1 MVEFFGLFIPS
12 TYLGGGIGVI
22 VLIIILI
29 WFMKNRGSGRIGTEN
44 QKLQQD
50 EELFDLDKDAR
61 KTEKYERKEAD
72 ELIGYYKRLKDNAFS
87 SRSLQKIWQI
97 NSIIGALK
105 KIKNENVN
113 VPQAINLLK
122 QIREQKTT
130 LLTDL
135 PLSEYDKED
144 LLPKI
149 TAAENNLYNA
159 LLKEYKDLRKEYGIL
174 KQEEEETRK
183 ELAA

>member
-1 MVEFFGLFIPS
+1 MVDLFSLSIPN
-12 TYLGGGIGVI
+12 TYLGGGIVVI
-22 VLIIILI
+22 VLIIVLI
-29 WFMKNRGSGRIGTEN
+29 WFMKNRGRGRIGTEN

-50 EELFDLDKDAR
+50 KELFNLDKDAR

-72 ELIGYYKRLKDNAFS
+72 ELIGYYMRLHDNAFAA
-87 SRSLQKIWQI
+87 RSLQKISQI
-97 NSIIGALK
+97 NSILEALI
-105 KIKNENVN
+105 KIKNEKVN
-113 VPQAINLLK
+113 VSQAISILK

-130 LLTDL
+130 LLIDL
-135 PLSEYDKED
+135 PLSEYDRVD

-149 TAAENNLYNA
+149 TAAEINLYNA
-159 LLKEYKDLRKEYGIL
+159 LLKEYDDLRKEYGIL